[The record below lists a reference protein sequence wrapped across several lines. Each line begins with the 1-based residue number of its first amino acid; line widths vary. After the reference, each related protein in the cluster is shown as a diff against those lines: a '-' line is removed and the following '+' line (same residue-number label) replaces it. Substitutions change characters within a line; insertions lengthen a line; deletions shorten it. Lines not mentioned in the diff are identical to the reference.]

1 MATYS
6 TVSVYTYVGLAL
18 CDYVVFLSSYDLVLY
33 HMSTYRDTDRVI
45 CTGLVQLYTYTCTRT
60 FVQRLCPATRTRTVH
75 EQ

>member
-18 CDYVVFLSSYDLVLY
+18 CDHVVFLSSYDLVLY

-45 CTGLVQLYTYTCTRT
+45 CTGLVQLCGSDYKKTE
-60 FVQRLCPATRTRTVH
+60 L
-75 EQ
+75 